1 MENQQERRLPMIN
14 IHKSFSTKLSIGI
27 MLLAVPI
34 FCISLAALFLHSR
47 YIIRKEAVGRANSVL
62 STTIQHVYRYV
73 NTIETATNVNSWLIV
88 EHLDPDSLLDLSY
101 RIVRQNPHI
110 DGCSISTE
118 PDIFPKYGR
127 YFSVY
132 SIRNGKTANGRDSIK
147 SAVEEQYEYFTK
159 IWYKSPHDLGKACWT
174 DFYDDIDTLKVVL
187 SGLIASYSKPIYD
200 NTGRM
205 VAVISTDMSLS
216 RLSKDI
222 SKDKPYPH
230 SYFMMVNKEG
240 SFIIHPD
247 STKLFNQ
254 TIFSGLNPNNHSDI
268 FALGHEMTTGVKGC
282 MNVTFDGEPCIVC
295 YQPIP
300 GTSWSLAIVCP
311 NSDILEEYYKLTYII
326 IPLLIVGFFLILLLC
341 HRTVNHAILPLNQLL
356 EKTQSIAAGN
366 MEIHIPNTKRE
377 DVVGR
382 LQNSFA
388 MMLQSLNFHMGSV
401 RYSTEQT
408 KLHNEKLREATELA
422 KEADRQKRTFIQN
435 VTHQIRTPLNII
447 MGFVQILSDKTQ
459 IKLLPKE
466 ELKNITDT
474 MEYNSRL
481 LTRMVLMLF
490 DSSDLGYSEELLT
503 SNQITYIVCNDMAR
517 EVINYGKKHFP
528 NLSINLQSEVAD
540 DFSIR
545 TNGLYLMRSLRELV
559 YNSAK
564 YSDGKHVTF
573 RITTTDSTLRFII
586 EDKGKGIPKANR
598 EHIFNFFIKIDD
610 LSEGL
615 GLGLPLAKR
624 HAQSLGG
631 DLIFDE
637 DYHDGCRFIFELP
650 LT

>member
-205 VAVISTDMSLS
+205 VAVISTDLSLS

-222 SKDKPYPH
+222 TKDKPYPN
-230 SYFMMVNKEG
+230 SYFMMVNKE
-240 SFIIHPD
+240 
-247 STKLFNQ
+247 
-254 TIFSGLNPNNHSDI
+254 
-268 FALGHEMTTGVKGC
+268 
-282 MNVTFDGEPCIVC
+282 
-295 YQPIP
+295 
-300 GTSWSLAIVCP
+300 
-311 NSDILEEYYKLTYII
+311 
-326 IPLLIVGFFLILLLC
+326 
-341 HRTVNHAILPLNQLL
+341 
-356 EKTQSIAAGN
+356 
-366 MEIHIPNTKRE
+366 EI
-377 DVVGR
+377 
-382 LQNSFA
+382 S
-388 MMLQSLNFHMGSV
+388 
-401 RYSTEQT
+401 
-408 KLHNEKLREATELA
+408 
-422 KEADRQKRTFIQN
+422 
-435 VTHQIRTPLNII
+435 
-447 MGFVQILSDKTQ
+447 
-459 IKLLPKE
+459 
-466 ELKNITDT
+466 
-474 MEYNSRL
+474 
-481 LTRMVLMLF
+481 
-490 DSSDLGYSEELLT
+490 
-503 SNQITYIVCNDMAR
+503 
-517 EVINYGKKHFP
+517 
-528 NLSINLQSEVAD
+528 LSIPTVLNS
-540 DFSIR
+540 SIR
-545 TNGLYLMRSLRELV
+545 PS
-559 YNSAK
+559 SA
-564 YSDGKHVTF
+564 V
-573 RITTTDSTLRFII
+573 
-586 EDKGKGIPKANR
+586 
-598 EHIFNFFIKIDD
+598 
-610 LSEGL
+610 
-615 GLGLPLAKR
+615 
-624 HAQSLGG
+624 
-631 DLIFDE
+631 
-637 DYHDGCRFIFELP
+637 
-650 LT
+650 